1 MQIFRIHRD
10 SNFKRHHVCSG
21 NFLYQFRLPLGG
33 ILVLRLHLVSLLFTH
48 CSTTVYILFIGSIFL
63 SPLFSSHRGDGASF
77 SGSKYS
83 NYSIS
88 IV

>member
-63 SPLFSSHRGDGASF
+63 SPLTEAMELVFLAPSTPTTVSQ
-77 SGSKYS
+77 
-83 NYSIS
+83 
-88 IV
+88 